1 MYSIETLPGRT
12 IELAGGSY
20 LYFSGTAYLGLV
32 QHPAFKDLVAEGVS
46 RYGVHYGGSRLAAVR
61 LRLFEAAEARLARLS
76 GAEAGLVLSSGTL
89 AGQMA
94 LRVAHQPGAVYS
106 FAPDVHP
113 ALWPEGYRPA
123 SGSFDTWVRSLC
135 REAPQGPPLVL
146 LTNSLDPLRARRY
159 DFNWLLELPRE
170 RAVTLV
176 IDDSHGFGLCGPNG
190 GGIRPQLPAC
200 PHIEVVVISSLGK
213 AFGIP
218 GGAIL
223 ASADFIRRI
232 WESPF
237 FGGASPGPPAFLHA
251 FLNGQPLYR
260 AARKQLRRNVDTLR
274 RLLPASHPLQGFDNY
289 PVLFCPDPQLA
300 PYLYRHRVLISHF
313 SYPTP
318 QDEAI
323 ARLVLNSLHTLRD
336 VERLARLIKK
346 WLKEKRRGEK

>member
-1 MYSIETLPGRT
+1 MHYIESLPGRT
-12 IELAGGSY
+12 IELTDGSY

-32 QHPAFKDLVAEGVS
+32 QHPAFKELVTEGVN

-61 LRLFEAAEARLARLS
+61 LRLFEAAEALLAHLS

-94 LRVAHQPGAVYS
+94 LRVAHRPGAVYS

-113 ALWPEGYRPA
+113 ALWPEGCQPA
-123 SGSFDTWVRSLC
+123 PDSFDTWVQSLC

-159 DFNWLLELPRE
+159 SFDWLLELPRE

-176 IDDSHGFGLCGPNG
+176 IDDSHGFGLCGPAG
-190 GGIRPQLPAC
+190 GGIRPQLPPC

-237 FGGASPGPPAFLHA
+237 FGGASPGAPAFLHA
-251 FLNGQPLYR
+251 FLEGQALYR
-260 AARKQLRRNVDTLR
+260 SARERLRRNVDTLH
-274 RLLPASHPLQGFDNY
+274 RLLPPGHPLQGFDGY

-300 PYLYRHRVLISHF
+300 PYLHRHRILISHF

-318 QDEAI
+318 QDAAI
-323 ARLVLNSLHTLRD
+323 ARLVLNSLHTRKD
-336 VERLARLIKK
+336 IESLAALIGK
-346 WLKEKRRGEK
+346 WLEEKK